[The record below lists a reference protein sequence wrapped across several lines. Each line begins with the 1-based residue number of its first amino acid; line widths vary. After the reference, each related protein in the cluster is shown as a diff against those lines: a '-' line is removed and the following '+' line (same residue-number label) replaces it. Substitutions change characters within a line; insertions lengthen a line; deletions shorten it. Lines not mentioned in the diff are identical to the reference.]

1 MKCILFAAALLSSS
15 MAATLAVKGPL
26 TEKSAYH
33 LHEVFVQNSGARLDS
48 SPYKQYN
55 VTLGYISNVDSQ
67 DADQLTKVINGWLE
81 ANREKIRGMK
91 FRVDQA
97 ESDSKRVMITGEHMT
112 NEFYC
117 LRDGLRT
124 AVEAAKVPS
133 GRHYT
138 LALNGKGIFVP
149 SIYVGDIAG
158 FTPKRVTQ
166 TINRRI
172 EQSHIIHNDP
182 YFEVEVDNLRL
193 YQN

>member
-1 MKCILFAAALLSSS
+1 MKSILFAATLLSSS

-33 LHEVFVQNSGARLDS
+33 LHEVFVQNSGAKLEGA
-48 SPYKQYN
+48 PYTQYN
-55 VTLGYISNVDSQ
+55 VTLGYITNVDPQ
-67 DADQLTKVINGWLE
+67 DSDQLTKVINRWLE
-81 ANREKIRGMK
+81 GNRDKVRGMK
-91 FRVDQA
+91 FRADRA
-97 ESDSKRVMITGEHMT
+97 ESDAKRVMIAGEHIT

-138 LALNGKGIFVP
+138 LALNSRGIFVP
-149 SIYVGDIAG
+149 SIYIGDITG
-158 FTPKRVTQ
+158 FKPQQVTR

-172 EQSHIIHNDP
+172 EQSNIIHNDP
-182 YFEVEVDNLRL
+182 YFEVEVDNLKL
-193 YQN
+193 SQN